1 MKSIFRNVFAKKTI
15 PPDTPSHLHK
25 ALERALREYEQGII
39 KEKSASEE
47 FANKYIVE
55 GKPGV
60 TPIEYFKDKA
70 TYLKDFPRNHRN
82 IKVRFILVCLMGK
95 MEHISDK
102 PIYVS
107 TKAFFQST
115 THRNLE
121 ATDVKVILAAMIKEI
136 LEQINIF
143 QNNGSVWYFKEV
155 VNLEIHTVEYKPIK
169 GSSYIPLPDQIM
181 RKKAIVKIKN
191 HAEKCFLWCILR
203 YLHPLEKNDV
213 RISKLKQ
220 YENDLNTKGINYPV
234 KLKDISKFEDLNIS
248 LPGINVFS
256 VNEHNKF
263 YPLRMAQRNPQQTI
277 DLFLHE
283 QNGKYHYSLIK
294 NVSRLFRSQIT
305 SRTNGTIHICKK
317 CFLISQ
323 NRNYTTNILN
333 IAHPMKRLL

>member
-1 MKSIFRNVFAKKTI
+1 
-15 PPDTPSHLHK
+15 
-25 ALERALREYEQGII
+25 
-39 KEKSASEE
+39 
-47 FANKYIVE
+47 
-55 GKPGV
+55 
-60 TPIEYFKDKA
+60 
-70 TYLKDFPRNHRN
+70 
-82 IKVRFILVCLMGK
+82 
-95 MEHISDK
+95 
-102 PIYVS
+102 
-107 TKAFFQST
+107 
-115 THRNLE
+115 
-121 ATDVKVILAAMIKEI
+121 MIKEI

-143 QNNGSVWYFKEV
+143 QNNGSAWYFKEV
-155 VNLEIHTVEYKPIK
+155 VNLEIHTVEYKPVK

-191 HAEKCFLWCILR
+191 HDEKCFLWCILR

-213 RISKLKQ
+213 RISNLKQ

-234 KLKDISKFEDLNIS
+234 KLKDISKFEDLNPS
-248 LPGINVFS
+248 VPGINVFS
-256 VNEHNKF
+256 VNEHDKF

-323 NRNYTTNILN
+323 NRNYTTNMLN
-333 IAHPMKRLL
+333 IVHPMKQLL